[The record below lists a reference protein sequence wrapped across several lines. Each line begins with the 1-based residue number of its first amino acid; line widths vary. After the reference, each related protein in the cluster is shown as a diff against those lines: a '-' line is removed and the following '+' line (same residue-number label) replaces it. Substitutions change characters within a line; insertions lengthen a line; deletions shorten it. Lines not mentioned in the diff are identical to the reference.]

1 MSALVI
7 KSWKADSK
15 PIDEKN
21 NYVSITGRESGLVAW
36 ILSLMGVDPVTT
48 IRVGMDRVEFSS
60 SSLAGTQSRLI
71 PLQSVCSTY
80 YGYHKPWKAA
90 VGIVAFFLFIGT
102 SFASDAART
111 GAVGNGASIFLGAG
125 AVGFV
130 FALGYYFLNR
140 TLTLGFVEG
149 SGHVSGI
156 KFKRS
161 VIENIDVNEAQAK
174 AVCTMVQRLIEAKER
189 RGRQPATGQ

>member
-7 KSWKADSK
+7 KAWKAESK
-15 PIDEKN
+15 PIDDKN
-21 NYVSITGRESGLVAW
+21 NYVSITGRESGLIAW
-36 ILSLMGVDPVTT
+36 VLSLMGVDPTTT
-48 IRVGMDRVEFSS
+48 IWVGMDRVEFSS

-71 PLQSVCSTY
+71 PLQSICSTY

-90 VGIVAFFLFIGT
+90 VGIVTFFLFFGSAI
-102 SFASDAART
+102 ASAIMRDGSGSG
-111 GAVGNGASIFLGAG
+111 GAPFLLGAG

-130 FALGYYFLNR
+130 FALIYYFLNR
-140 TLTLGFVEG
+140 TLTLGFVEV

-161 VIENIDVNEAQAK
+161 VIENIDINEAQAK
-174 AVCTMVQRLIEAKER
+174 SVCTIVQRLIEAKER
-189 RGRQPATGQ
+189 RALQAPKV

>member
-7 KSWKADSK
+7 KAWKAEGK

-21 NYVSITGRESGLVAW
+21 NYVSIVGRESGLIAW
-36 ILSLMGVDPVTT
+36 ILSLMGVDPTT
-48 IRVGMDRVEFSS
+48 SIRVGMDRVEFSS

-90 VGIVAFFLFIGT
+90 VAIVAFFLFFGT
-102 SFASDAART
+102 SIASALVDGGSRNSQ
-111 GAVGNGASIFLGAG
+111 VSVFLGTFVA
-125 AVGFV
+125 GFV
-130 FALGYYFLNR
+130 VALIYYFLNR
-140 TLTLGFVEG
+140 TLTLGFVET
-149 SGHVSGI
+149 SGVVSGI

-161 VIENIDVNEAQAK
+161 VIENMDINETQAK
-174 AVCTMVQRLIEAKER
+174 TVCTIVQRLIEAKEKR
-189 RGRQPATGQ
+189 ALQPARP

>member
-7 KSWKADSK
+7 KAWKSDSK
-15 PIDEKN
+15 PIDDKN
-21 NYVSITGRESGLVAW
+21 NYVSITGRESGLIAW

-71 PLQSVCSTY
+71 PLQSVCSSY

-90 VGIVAFFLFIGT
+90 VGIVAFFLFFGA
-102 SFASDAART
+102 SFAADAARNGT
-111 GAVGNGASIFLGAG
+111 GGSGASVFLGAG
-125 AVGFV
+125 VVGFV
-130 FALGYYFLNR
+130 FALVYYFLNR

-174 AVCTMVQRLIEAKER
+174 AVCTLVQRLIEAKEKR
-189 RGRQPATGQ
+189 AKQ

>member
-7 KSWKADSK
+7 KAWKAESK
-15 PIDEKN
+15 PIDDKN
-21 NYVSITGRESGLVAW
+21 NYVSITGRESGLIAW
-36 ILSLMGVDPVTT
+36 VLSLMGVDPTTT

-71 PLQSVCSTY
+71 PLQSICSTY

-90 VGIVAFFLFIGT
+90 VGIVAFFLFFGSAIASAIMQDASRSGGV
-102 SFASDAART
+102 SF
-111 GAVGNGASIFLGAG
+111 FLGAG

-130 FALGYYFLNR
+130 FALIYYFLNR
-140 TLTLGFVEG
+140 TLTLGFVEV

-161 VIENIDVNEAQAK
+161 VIENIDINEAQAK
-174 AVCTMVQRLIEAKER
+174 SVCTIVQRLIEAKER
-189 RGRQPATGQ
+189 RALQAPKV

>member
-7 KSWKADSK
+7 KAWKAESK
-15 PIDEKN
+15 PIDDKN
-21 NYVSITGRESGLVAW
+21 NYVSITGRESGLIAW
-36 ILSLMGVDPVTT
+36 VLSLMGVDPVTT

-90 VGIVAFFLFIGT
+90 VGIVAFFLFLGT

-111 GAVGNGASIFLGAG
+111 GTLGNGASIFLGAG
-125 AVGFV
+125 AVGFI
-130 FALGYYFLNR
+130 FALVYYFLNR

-161 VIENIDVNEAQAK
+161 VIENIDINEAQAK
-174 AVCTMVQRLIEAKER
+174 AVCTLVQRLIEAKEKR
-189 RGRQPATGQ
+189 AKQ